1 MQLPISIYIQSKL
14 SLWTPL
20 YYRQFVWSKKC
31 QKSYIPYLY
40 NTDTSVKWILGSVRL
55 VSVLKSFHCA
65 IIFIKSQV
73 LLRFRL
79 LPEWVSTDM
88 HLFTLKNQ
96 ILYRVIDSEWQN
108 IWLLQCKL
116 LSGLWQINWLSNS
129 VWWCSRWKKA
139 SPDYKNIAVYAW
151 SPNWIFRMGFSSPQV
166 WSKILNFFFACIWAK

>member
-1 MQLPISIYIQSKL
+1 MCSCLSVYIYSLSSPYGHLSITD
-14 SLWTPL
+14 SLFGPRNVKNHTFP
-20 YYRQFVWSKKC
+20 
-31 QKSYIPYLY
+31 
-40 NTDTSVKWILGSVRL
+40 TSIIRTLGSVRL

-151 SPNWIFRMGFSSPQV
+151 SPNWIFRKGFSSRQV
-166 WSKILNFFFACIWAK
+166 WSKILNFFLACIWEK